1 MPGAP
6 VIAGASFAAGLR
18 SEFLS
23 TYRRMLGE
31 KRELLSRVMRLDIP
45 STRRTEDYF
54 FWESAPHIR
63 IWLRGDTMTAKS
75 FKGVK
80 FSITN
85 FRWAHAIEWYNEDL
99 QDDQTKSLLDHA
111 RGLGRSAAILDER
124 VLFQLL
130 REATDLD
137 LLQAQPTAP
146 DGSAIFATT
155 AGGAARFGAT
165 NGNLL
170 TGGGVASAAAIR
182 TDYWAAVAQ
191 IKQFQDTEGQPLFDD
206 DVTDGAY
213 TVFYGAANEEVF
225 AQAFLREIIQGSSAG
240 VSDEIRAAGKT
251 PLLWSTQRITDNDWF
266 LAASSAEVKPV
277 FSQLREPMS
286 EVIATMQNS
295 DIARETGLESIRFK
309 MRKGFGVS
317 TPYAAVKLNN

>member
-23 TYRRMLGE
+23 TYRRMERE

-63 IWLRGDTMTAKS
+63 IWLRGETMTSKA

-85 FRWAHAIEWYNEDL
+85 YRWAHAIEWYNEDL

-124 VLFQLL
+124 VFFQLI
-130 REATDLD
+130 RQATDLD
-137 LLQAQPTAP
+137 LLQTLPNAP
-146 DGSAIFATT
+146 DGAAIFATT
-155 AGGAARFGAT
+155 AAGSARFGAT

-170 TGGGVASAAAIR
+170 TGSGVAAAADIR
-182 TDYWAAVAQ
+182 TDYWAAVEQ
-191 IKQFQDTEGQPLFDD
+191 FKLFQDTEGQPLFDD
-206 DVTDGAY
+206 DITDGAFVVVY
-213 TVFYGAANEEVF
+213 NAANEQVF
-225 AQAFLREIIQGSSAG
+225 AEAFLREIIQGSSAG

-251 PLLWSTQRITDNDWF
+251 PQLWSTQRITDNDWF
-266 LAASSAEVKPV
+266 VVAAGAEVKPV
-277 FSQLREPMS
+277 FSQLREGMS

-295 DIARETGLESIRFK
+295 DTARATGLESIRFK
-309 MRKGFGVS
+309 KRKGFGVS
-317 TPYAAVKLNN
+317 TPYAGIQINN